1 MKGFQQAIYKTEDGK
16 RLLRKSFCAYFDILG
31 FTEKIKTNDLKFF
44 EKYLVT
50 LDEVIKYLNEH
61 HDLNGKE
68 DLKTYELKIFTDN
81 FVLGHPWYDEFGES
95 ELGTIFDA
103 ISHIQLTFALSNV
116 FIRGAIA
123 MSDLFMDENI
133 VLGPALVEAYQLE
146 NSIAVYP
153 RVILS
158 TEVQIIVNKHI
169 NYYAVHSDSPQ
180 SEEYLTD
187 TDGQVFINY
196 LSSSV
201 RDSYGEEKI
210 IKEKLLRHK
219 DVIIE
224 NLLLY
229 NENHKLLSK
238 FIWLAEYHNFFCA
251 NNLDRFEEIDIASLL
266 VEEKY
271 FKKSIKKIV

>member
-1 MKGFQQAIYKTEDGK
+1 M
-16 RLLRKSFCAYFDILG
+16 RKSFCAYFDILG

-44 EKYLVT
+44 EKYLTT

-61 HDLNGKE
+61 HDLNGEE
-68 DLKTYELKIFTDN
+68 DFKSYELKIFTDN

-103 ISHIQLTFALSNV
+103 ISHIQLTFALANV

-123 MSDLFMDENI
+123 MSDLFMDKNI

-146 NSIAVYP
+146 NSIAIYP

-158 TEVQIIVNKHI
+158 KEVQAVVKKHI
-169 NYYAVHSDSPQ
+169 NYYANHNDSPQ
-180 SEEYLTD
+180 SEEYLKD

-196 LSSSV
+196 LSSVV
-201 RDSYGEEKI
+201 RDSYGDEKI
-210 IKEKLLRHK
+210 IKEKLLKHK
-219 DVIIE
+219 EVVTG

-229 NENHKLLSK
+229 KEDYKLLVK
-238 FIWLAEYHNFFCA
+238 FIWIAEYHNFFCK
-251 NNLDRFEEIDIASLL
+251 NHLEKFEDINVSTLLID
-266 VEEKY
+266 EKL
-271 FKKSIKKIV
+271 FKKQIKKIA